1 MIITD
6 ISSQRNKNRVNIY
19 IDNKFAFGLTRD
31 LLYKFDL
38 CINQELEES
47 FIENILK
54 AEEQSK
60 VTNAALNLISY
71 RQRSIKEIYEKLKGK
86 GYDEDF
92 INKSSEYCKEQNYL
106 NDHQFAES
114 FIRDKQNLNKFG
126 STRIRYEL
134 IKKGVSKDII
144 EETLNFDKDEEYNVA
159 LTLAQKKINSY
170 KGQERNSIYRKLG
183 GFLQRKGYPYDI
195 VTKVLKELLEGE

>member
-86 GYDEDF
+86 GYDEVF
-92 INKSSEYCKEQNYL
+92 INKSIEYCKEQNYL

>member
-92 INKSSEYCKEQNYL
+92 INKSIEYCKEQNYL

>member
-6 ISSQRNKNRVNIY
+6 ISSQKNKNRVNIY
-19 IDNKFAFGLTRD
+19 IDNKFAFGLSRE

-92 INKSSEYCKEQNYL
+92 INKSIEYCKEQNYL
-106 NDHQFAES
+106 NDYQFAES

-134 IKKGVSKDII
+134 IKKGVSKDVI

-159 LTLAQKKINSY
+159 LILAQKKINSY
-170 KGQERNSIYRKLG
+170 KGQDRNSIYRKLG
-183 GFLQRKGYPYDI
+183 GYLQRKGYPYDI
-195 VTKVLKELLEGE
+195 VTKVLKEVLEGE